1 MMFRPSSVVRRILRF
16 RKSETGNA
24 MIELAVAL
32 PLLVLIAIG
41 VTDYGR
47 VYFTSIAVANAA
59 RAGAEWGAQ
68 DQGTSVNQNAI
79 KSFAQLDGAEAG
91 TITFASQTIFK
102 CNDGSV
108 VTNTSTCPGY
118 GVPQVYIQVTAT
130 KILPLLMNY
139 PGLPTSVTIA
149 RTATFREQ

>member
-1 MMFRPSSVVRRILRF
+1 
-16 RKSETGNA
+16 

-68 DQGTSVNQNAI
+68 NQGTYTDQTKI

-91 TITFASQTIFK
+91 TITFTSQTIFK

-118 GVPQVYIQVTAT
+118 GNPQVYVEVKAT
-130 KILPLLMNY
+130 KVLPLLMNY
-139 PGLPTSVTIA
+139 PGLPSAVTIA